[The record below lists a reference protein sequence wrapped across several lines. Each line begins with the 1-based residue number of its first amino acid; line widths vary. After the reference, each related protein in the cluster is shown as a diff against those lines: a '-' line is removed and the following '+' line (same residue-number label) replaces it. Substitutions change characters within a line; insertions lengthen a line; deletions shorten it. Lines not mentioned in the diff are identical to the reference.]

1 MLGYLNN
8 EEETKKVLIN
18 GWLHTGDIGI
28 IENSYLKITDR
39 KKDILI
45 TPGGDNISPIKI
57 ENELVNLEFIEQAVI
72 VGEYELDHMPSEY
85 MENLLRTLA
94 KYPEHS
100 VLLMD
105 LISILRKNEI
115 IDY

>member
-1 MLGYLNN
+1 MSP
-8 EEETKKVLIN
+8 EQKE
-18 GWLHTGDIGI
+18 D
-28 IENSYLKITDR
+28 LKRVKNFKIR
-39 KKDILI
+39 KDIPDDLRI
-45 TPGGDNISPIKI
+45 AIKSFL
-57 ENELVNLEFIEQAVI
+57 NQAVI

>member
-1 MLGYLNN
+1 MSP
-8 EEETKKVLIN
+8 EEKEHLMRMKTLKVRDGVPDDLQ
-18 GWLHTGDIGI
+18 
-28 IENSYLKITDR
+28 KA
-39 KKDILI
+39 
-45 TPGGDNISPIKI
+45 IST
-57 ENELVNLEFIEQAVI
+57 FIEQAVI
-72 VGEYELDHMPSEY
+72 VGEYELDHMPPEY